1 MSDQEITREA
11 VRALIADVFDHHPM
25 PDLQRVET
33 DKGLAV
39 RFVVVSRRLGG
50 ILCEYLVEPI
60 AESLLRAYPDKH
72 SAAYS
77 MLTFILM
84 RLPLGIHIGMENVN
98 DTAEV
103 ATVNADIEVRSLFF
117 KEGKA
122 TKRKQRRARR
132 TEALKKMDARNRW
145 LIAPPKTGPESV
157 VTVETVT
164 GTIGILA
171 GMGKARAEVTPQ
183 AVANFIQC
191 SERSV
196 YNALEKCGVTFDRL
210 LNMYPSLKG

>member
-1 MSDQEITREA
+1 
-11 VRALIADVFDHHPM
+11 M

-60 AESLLRAYPDKH
+60 AESLLRTYPDTP

-77 MLTFILM
+77 MLAVILI
-84 RLPLGIHIGMENVN
+84 RLPLGLHIGMENVS

-103 ATVNADIEVRSLFF
+103 ETVDTDAEFRSLVL

-122 TKRKQRRARR
+122 TETKQRRGRR
-132 TEALKKMDARNRW
+132 TEALKKMDARNRM
-145 LIAPPKTGPESV
+145 LIASPKTGPEPE
-157 VTVETVT
+157 VTIEKVT

-171 GMGKARAEVTPQ
+171 GMGKVRAEVTPQ

-191 SERSV
+191 SERAV
-196 YNALEKCGVTFDRL
+196 YNALEKRGATFERL
-210 LNMYPSLKG
+210 LNMYPALHS

>member
-1 MSDQEITREA
+1 
-11 VRALIADVFDHHPM
+11 M

-39 RFVVVSRRLGG
+39 RFIVLSKRLGG
-50 ILCEYLVEPI
+50 ILCEYPVEPM
-60 AESLLRAYPDKH
+60 AESLLRTYPNAT

-77 MLTFILM
+77 MLAGILI
-84 RLPLGIHIGMENVN
+84 RLPLGLHIGMENVS

-103 ATVNADIEVRSLFF
+103 ETVDTDAEVRSLVL

-122 TKRKQRRARR
+122 TETKQRRERRERR
-132 TEALKKMDARNRW
+132 TEALKKMDARNRM
-145 LIAPPKTGPESV
+145 LIAPPKTGPEPE
-157 VTVETVT
+157 VTIEKVT

-171 GMGKARAEVTPQ
+171 GMGKVRAEVTPQ

-191 SERSV
+191 SERAV
-196 YNALEKCGVTFDRL
+196 YNALEKRGATFERL
-210 LNMYPSLKG
+210 LNMYPALHS